1 MPAGRKQGERFKESQ
16 EDNTECISIY
26 SVLSSPDSRT
36 REDLGAE
43 ETHDLTKENNIN
55 EEVRCRSG
63 LQKYLRQGTGTLRK
77 KKT

>member
-36 REDLGAE
+36 RGDLGAE

-55 EEVRCRSG
+55 EEVRRRSG
-63 LQKYLRQGTGTLRK
+63 LQK
-77 KKT
+77 